1 MLRDGGVVGA
11 EQLLNLDARQAAIPA
26 PLSQPRRG
34 LKAQQS
40 DESDWQVAK
49 KLTEKCSNYTRI
61 NRLEESTMTSISIMI
76 YRIKL

>member
-26 PLSQPRRG
+26 PLSQPGRG

-40 DESDWQVAK
+40 DESDWQLEK
-49 KLTEKCSNYTRI
+49 KLTEKCSDYTRI
-61 NRLEESTMTSISIMI
+61 NRLHKKTQWPVFP
-76 YRIKL
+76 